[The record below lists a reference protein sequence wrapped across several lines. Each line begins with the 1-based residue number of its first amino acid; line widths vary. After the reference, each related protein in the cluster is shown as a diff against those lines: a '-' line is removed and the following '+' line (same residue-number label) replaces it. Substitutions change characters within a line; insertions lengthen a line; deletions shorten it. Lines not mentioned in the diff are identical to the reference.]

1 MKIAPSRPIA
11 GRLVPKRLLLAAA
24 LVAAPSLPAF
34 AESAQ
39 ITEGARLYAETCAVC
54 HGTDGRGGAGYPN
67 PIWGDGAQISKFSH
81 AQGLFEYNQLLMPFD
96 DPTKLNNEQKWAV
109 VVYIL
114 ANHETIAR
122 EVEVSRDEAT
132 SIAIQ

>member
-1 MKIAPSRPIA
+1 MKIALSRPVTS
-11 GRLVPKRLLLAAA
+11 RLVSTRLVFAATLAAA
-24 LVAAPSLPAF
+24 PLPAF

-39 ITEGARLYAETCAVC
+39 VAEGARLYAETCAVC
-54 HGTDGRGGAGYPN
+54 HGVDGRGGAGYPN

-96 DPTKLNNEQKWAV
+96 DPTKLDSDEKWAV

-114 ANHETIAR
+114 ANHDIIAR
-122 EVEVSRDEAT
+122 DDEVSRDEAS
-132 SIAIQ
+132 SIEIR